1 MRDGRLR
8 LRFYILHPLVLTN
21 PSVSGIFLQVG
32 KVIGRH
38 IFGTVKVGEK
48 GQIVIPKE
56 ARDQF
61 GIRPGDTLLVLGDDR
76 HGIVITRPDVIEDV
90 AERIFDHLNEGK
102 E

>member
-1 MRDGRLR
+1 MIKG
-8 LRFYILHPLVLTN
+8 PE
-21 PSVSGIFLQVG
+21 G
-32 KVIGRH
+32 KC